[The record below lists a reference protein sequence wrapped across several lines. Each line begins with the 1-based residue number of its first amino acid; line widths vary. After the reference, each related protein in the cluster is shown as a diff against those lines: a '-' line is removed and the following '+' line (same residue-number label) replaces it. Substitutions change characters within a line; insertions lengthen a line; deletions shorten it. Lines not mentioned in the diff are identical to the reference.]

1 MPVYEYQGQFFDLE
15 DTDPNA
21 ARAKI
26 QAHLG
31 QKQEP
36 TKKGLLDFLPS
47 GTPSWM
53 VSKPGQGWDDANAPA
68 AGGDVTNPMAYL
80 SEAQKT
86 EQGPA
91 MQAVG
96 QGVQR
101 GLQVGAGLA
110 KGAIINPAS
119 AVIQAAGG
127 ETGRQFAEE
136 AQKSYEAQRTAAGG
150 EGVDIAELAGAVIS
164 PVNKFLPGGA
174 VTQSVVGGLLNP
186 VTGENLSAFD
196 VAKGKAEQAII
207 GGIVGKTFEAALPA
221 FKEGARKL
229 LDAGADLEPG
239 QAFSGVAGSIMRT
252 AEGLRDT
259 LTKVLGKEVTPDK
272 VNKAFTYVTVNEALA
287 PVGKMV
293 SKSSDDGFALVNQ
306 GVKLARQSYDDAF
319 SKIGTVQADDAFRN
333 AVNTIRT
340 DARNLLDPKD
350 FAKLDKELTNNVLK
364 RFDQGTLEIDG
375 QGLHNIKK
383 FLNARLENLSGATD
397 ELGMTRKGV
406 YDNLMNQFKEYT
418 YRIDPSGAIKAA
430 DTAYANMYRVAAAAK
445 KAATNAGNFS
455 PEQLATSAASQSS
468 TLVGGSGTA
477 PLQQFAKE
485 ALKIVGKDKTGNLTP
500 SDLKNLGVAS
510 GLGYTGFYN
519 PVVLGVAGLFGLT
532 AEALGKL
539 ALKNPELYG
548 KFRTEALKNVGLL
561 SRVVTTPS
569 QTGQQ

>member
-36 TKKGLLDFLPS
+36 AKTGLLDFLPS

-53 VSKPGQGWDDANAPA
+53 VSKPGQGWDDANAQA

-96 QGVQR
+96 QGVKTAT
-101 GLQVGAGLA
+101 QVGAGLA
-110 KGAIINPAS
+110 KGAVINPAA
-119 AVIQAAGG
+119 AVIQAVGG
-127 ETGRQFAEE
+127 ETGRQFAEQ
-136 AQKSYEAQRTAAGG
+136 AQKSYEQQRKAAGG

-164 PVNKFLPGGA
+164 PVNRFLPGGA
-174 VTQSVVGGLLNP
+174 VTQSVAGGLLNP

-239 QAFSGVAGSIMRT
+239 QAFGGVAGSVMRT

-293 SKSSDDGFALVNQ
+293 SKSVDDGFALVNQ

-319 SKIGTVQADDAFRN
+319 SKIGTVQADDAFRT
-333 AVNTIRT
+333 AVNAIRT

-350 FAKLDKELTNNVLK
+350 FTKLDKELTNNVLR

-383 FLNARLENLSGATD
+383 FLNARLDNLSGATD

-430 DTAYANMYRVAAAAK
+430 DTAYANMYRVAAASK
-445 KAATNAGNFS
+445 KAATSAGNFS
-455 PEQLATSAASQSS
+455 PEQLASSAAAQSS
-468 TLVGGSGTA
+468 TLVGGAGAA

-548 KFRTEALKNVGLL
+548 KFRTEALKNAGLL
-561 SRVVTTPS
+561 SRAITTPS
-569 QTGQQ
+569 QAEQQ